1 MKTTTSETLR
11 SGPLRPSDTL
21 RLPGRTPRTA
31 LPDRLAMRVALW
43 LVLWGTRPARAPH
56 RRVARDDLWL
66 AHRRDVDRAARE
78 QAWLA
83 LARQTHPS

>member
-1 MKTTTSETLR
+1 MNTTTSETAR
-11 SGPLRPSDTL
+11 SGTLRPSDTL

-43 LVLWGTRPARAPH
+43 LVLWGTRPARH
-56 RRVARDDLWL
+56 RAGNTDPWL
-66 AHRRDVDRAARE
+66 DHRRDVDRDGRE

-83 LARQTHPS
+83 LARHTHPY